1 MRLKIVVKNKK
12 HSQDKIITDKDQEN
26 QMLIDED
33 GLEYSSEKQCLSDE
47 GTFCYMYNKYKPSPK
62 HTITTK

>member
-12 HSQDKIITDKDQEN
+12 HSSDKVITDKDQEN

-47 GTFCYMYNKYKPSPK
+47 KEFCYMYNKYKPSPK
-62 HTITTK
+62 HTIPTK